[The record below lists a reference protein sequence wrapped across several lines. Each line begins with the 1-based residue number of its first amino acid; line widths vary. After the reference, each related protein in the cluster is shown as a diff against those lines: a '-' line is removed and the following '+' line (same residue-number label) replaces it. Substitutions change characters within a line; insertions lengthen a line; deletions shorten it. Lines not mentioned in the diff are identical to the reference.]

1 MINTVID
8 KSTSGADLY
17 LFAASSLAINKKNRV
32 GKASFAN
39 GKVIFGTN

>member
-17 LFAASSLAINKKNRV
+17 LFAASSLTTNEKNHV
-32 GKASFAN
+32 GKASFTN
-39 GKVIFGTN
+39 GSAHFGTN